1 MVDHSITICVRSET
15 VELRDQ
21 DLQRTLARQP
31 RVAINGDSAAGSQKT
46 SCVKEYGAGTERS
59 DLSPHPEKASMRST
73 RSEAQ
78 ERIRR
83 ARDQAATAIAQ
94 EYGLRYVDM
103 RALLERMTAEE
114 IRRILEEQ
122 GVKRVLADDE

>member
-1 MVDHSITICVRSET
+1 
-15 VELRDQ
+15 
-21 DLQRTLARQP
+21 
-31 RVAINGDSAAGSQKT
+31 
-46 SCVKEYGAGTERS
+46 
-59 DLSPHPEKASMRST
+59 MRST

-83 ARDQAATAIAQ
+83 TRDQAATAIAQ

-122 GVKRVLADDE
+122 GVKRVNADDE

>member
-1 MVDHSITICVRSET
+1 
-15 VELRDQ
+15 
-21 DLQRTLARQP
+21 
-31 RVAINGDSAAGSQKT
+31 
-46 SCVKEYGAGTERS
+46 
-59 DLSPHPEKASMRST
+59 MRST
-73 RSEAQ
+73 RSEVQ

-83 ARDQAATAIAQ
+83 TRDQAATAIAK

-122 GVKRVLADDE
+122 GVKRVDADNE